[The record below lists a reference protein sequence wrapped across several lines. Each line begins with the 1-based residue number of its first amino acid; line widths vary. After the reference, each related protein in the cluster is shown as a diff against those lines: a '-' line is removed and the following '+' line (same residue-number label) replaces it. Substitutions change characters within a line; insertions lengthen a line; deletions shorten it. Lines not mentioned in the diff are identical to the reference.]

1 MSSTESTD
9 EDDAQDIED
18 LGIPHNLLERELL
31 EDYFLPFINHE
42 ELPANASKIFKTN
55 LYKFHPQFFGMDEPI
70 PWKAIVF
77 TPIPR
82 KTKYSLVADRKT
94 KTGFWKIKKGPKL
107 VPYGLDM
114 VAYKRE
120 FDFYEVNTLRGRF
133 TGISMIEYRLT
144 NRPGNNVNGRF
155 VLVMTP
161 QILLHNLSHC
171 FIRIEII
178 ALLIFDECRYAQL
191 ESNHPYA
198 EIMKIFYKADMAKL
212 PYLA

>member
-1 MSSTESTD
+1 MSSSESTD

-18 LGIPHNLLERELL
+18 I
-31 EDYFLPFINHE
+31 EDL
-42 ELPANASKIFKTN
+42 
-55 LYKFHPQFFGMDEPI
+55 EPI

-144 NRPGNNVNGRF
+144 NRPGNNVNARF
-155 VLVMTP
+155 LYRHVACVVTRNSLG
-161 QILLHNLSHC
+161 
-171 FIRIEII
+171 
-178 ALLIFDECRYAQL
+178 
-191 ESNHPYA
+191 
-198 EIMKIFYKADMAKL
+198 
-212 PYLA
+212 